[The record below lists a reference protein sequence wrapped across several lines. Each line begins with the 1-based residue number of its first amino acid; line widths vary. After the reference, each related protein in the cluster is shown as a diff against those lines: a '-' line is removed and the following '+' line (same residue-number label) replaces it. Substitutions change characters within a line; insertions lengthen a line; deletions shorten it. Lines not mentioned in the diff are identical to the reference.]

1 MSYAP
6 RERRGADWANTSQ
19 ETLMANPNTRMNNRK
34 APDTVGRPHD
44 DGHKAAQ
51 QPAQGHASLKDTTA
65 AIEAAEHGKDAA
77 HEAPDTKD
85 RH

>member
-1 MSYAP
+1 
-6 RERRGADWANTSQ
+6 
-19 ETLMANPNTRMNNRK
+19 MANPNTRMNNRK

-51 QPAQGHASLKDTTA
+51 ASTPGHASLKDTTA

-77 HEAPDTKD
+77 PQAREAQD